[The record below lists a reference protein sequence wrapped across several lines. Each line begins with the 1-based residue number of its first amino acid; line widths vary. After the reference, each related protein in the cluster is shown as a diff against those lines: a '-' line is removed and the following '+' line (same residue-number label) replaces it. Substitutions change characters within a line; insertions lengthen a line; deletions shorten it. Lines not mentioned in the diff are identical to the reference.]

1 MFMFRDFQPY
11 YNEERSHRYKYYD
24 FPCKAIEEPILT
36 TKERQRKERNRFSG
50 MNHNGMPGKKG
61 KRKS

>member
-11 YNEERSHRYKYYD
+11 CSTDPYSRYKHYD
-24 FPCKAIEEPILT
+24 VPCKTIEEPILT